1 LGFCDILNLADS
13 WHRFPNNNC
22 FRTAIARKHPDAEA
36 VDIMGWVGFLAVVP
50 YITAIL
56 SLRLLFRAI
65 QSKLVKFARRFP
77 QRRPLRDKTT
87 PASELAIAIREVFEG
102 HSSLNHIASNFAP
115 PVASD
120 SCTLHDCK

>member
-50 YITAIL
+50 YVTAIL
-56 SLRLLFRAI
+56 SLRLLFLAI
-65 QSKLVKFARRFP
+65 QK
-77 QRRPLRDKTT
+77 Q
-87 PASELAIAIREVFEG
+87 IG
-102 HSSLNHIASNFAP
+102 
-115 PVASD
+115 
-120 SCTLHDCK
+120 